1 MLLALVTL
9 SRRGPKMISQVDAGL
24 GDFDAFGFEEFFLE
38 GGVGL
43 ADEDFAALADHA
55 MPGNAFSRGSGGHG
69 TPGAAC
75 AAAQAQG
82 FG

>member
-1 MLLALVTL
+1 M
-9 SRRGPKMISQVDAGL
+9 SSEIDAGF
-24 GDFDAFGFEEFFLE
+24 GDFDAFGFEELFLQR
-38 GGVGL
+38 GVWL

-55 MPGNAFSRGSGGHG
+55 VPRNAFSGGSGGHG
-69 TPGAAC
+69 ASGAAS